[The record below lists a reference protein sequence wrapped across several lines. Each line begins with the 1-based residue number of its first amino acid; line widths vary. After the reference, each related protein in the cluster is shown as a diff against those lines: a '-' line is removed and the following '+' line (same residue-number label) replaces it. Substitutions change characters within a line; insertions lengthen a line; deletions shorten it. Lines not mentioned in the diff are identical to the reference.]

1 MSSMMQDVADTRTTT
16 TTSRTL
22 LAVTQRI
29 VCPRQTG
36 PTGIKSAQALLQ
48 FTTGGSSP
56 LVSVHVSLVVFSEV
70 LEATF
75 GQRVRGFVAGDW
87 VAVMVE
93 PDPTA
98 LRLHSA
104 P

>member
-1 MSSMMQDVADTRTTT
+1 MMQDVADTRTTT